1 MSVFFYNKKIDLNNM
16 NDININNNTE
26 MNLVKNTVTLS
37 QLSKTQLFARCE
49 EIGITKYKSKNKDQL
64 IELINSKS
72 SPLKTEDENVIISEI
87 ENVVIGESENVVIGE
102 NNKYN
107 LLECI
112 NTLLQTNTL
121 KELAEKLNIATG
133 TITRWIELNDI
144 PKNYDFDILKL
155 SNIPI
160 DYSKYSSKEKDQLFT
175 PFETAQ
181 KCFQIF
187 TDVLK
192 LYSETPADF
201 KYIEPSAG
209 DGSFLKVLPADTIS
223 LDIEPRHPSIKNCD
237 YLNWTPTETHNYVVF
252 GNPPFGLRGH
262 LALKFINHS
271 YKFADYVCFI
281 LPQLFESDG
290 KGVPRKRV
298 KGYNLIYSIK
308 LDSNFYEPNGN
319 IIKINTIFQI
329 WSKKHTNNLYDI
341 KDYTN
346 EKMKI
351 YSMSDGGTVS
361 STRNK
366 DMIGKCDIYIPSTCF
381 GKENMKC
388 YNNFEDLPGK
398 KGYGI
403 VFAENKSAMINKMV
417 NIEWNKISF
426 LSTNSAYNLR
436 SSQIYELFNL

>member
-1 MSVFFYNKKIDLNNM
+1 LFLIYSLK
-16 NDININNNTE
+16 
-26 MNLVKNTVTLS
+26 
-37 QLSKTQLFARCE
+37 QLSE
-49 EIGITKYKSKNKDQL
+49 EL
-64 IELINSKS
+64 
-72 SPLKTEDENVIISEI
+72 NV
-87 ENVVIGESENVVIGE
+87 
-102 NNKYN
+102 
-107 LLECI
+107 
-112 NTLLQTNTL
+112 
-121 KELAEKLNIATG
+121 ATG
-133 TITRWIELNDI
+133 TITRWIELNYI
-144 PKNYDFDILKL
+144 PKNYEFDILNL

-160 DYSKYSSKEKDQLFT
+160 DYSKYSTKEKDQFFT
-175 PFETAQ
+175 PLETAQ

-187 TDVLK
+187 TNVIK
-192 LYSETPADF
+192 SYSEKTSDF

-209 DGSFLKVLPADTIS
+209 DGSFLQVLPSDTIA
-223 LDIEPRHPSIKNCD
+223 LDIEPRHPSVINCD
-237 YLNWTPTETHNYVVF
+237 YLNWFPTEQHNYVVF

-262 LALKFINHS
+262 TALKFINHS

-298 KGYNLIYSIK
+298 KGYNLISSIK
-308 LDSNFYEPNGN
+308 LESNFYEPNGTF
-319 IIKINTIFQI
+319 IKINTIFQI
-329 WSKKHTNNLYDI
+329 WSKTHNNDLYKI

-366 DMIGKCDIYIPSTCF
+366 VMIGNCDIYIPSTCF

-388 YNNFEDLPGK
+388 YMNFEDLPGK

-403 VFAENKSAMINKMV
+403 LFTEDKSSMIDKML
-417 NIEWNKISF
+417 NIEWNKIAF

-436 SSQIYELFNL
+436 SSQIYSLFNF